1 MNSIKLDE
9 VLGFNQFVSHVLPK
23 QLLRLMKRMD
33 SRKHEISQT
42 TLNTNP
48 DISNEL
54 TFHNKDLLS
63 PLYDR
68 INKEKL
74 PIDYSS
80 LICFRI
86 TNDFKP
92 RGFHT

>member
-1 MNSIKLDE
+1 MNSIRLDE

-63 PLYDR
+63 L
-68 INKEKL
+68 
-74 PIDYSS
+74 
-80 LICFRI
+80 
-86 TNDFKP
+86 TV
-92 RGFHT
+92 